1 MAPNNVIISL
11 YPLTTLDVER
21 ISELVGGVKQQI
33 VLSNITANRYFDV
46 LRMFRTI
53 KADQLCFSIPNIS
66 SHSLVPLF
74 KVLGMLS
81 SSKNKFIMMPDL
93 SLVPLDRFSGLS
105 GCLEIFYG
113 IFINSVLLLLN
124 YFHLSRLSNAPRIKI
139 SGKFSKRLLFLKHT
153 LWMGLQT
160 GGSIAHARGVIKGFL
175 AAGRDIDLLTLDSQ
189 LPINDTD
196 GLRKIESKSTFPY
209 IVPRELNFGQFNKK
223 ALDALLSEPFR
234 RYGAIYQ
241 RLSPGNF
248 SGVVLSRLRKIP
260 LIIEYNGSES
270 WLAKNWGGGWNFS
283 RFVEKAERVC
293 LKHAHL
299 VVTVSDVLKEEL
311 IERGVEPD
319 CIVSFPNGV
328 DPEEFNSE
336 MFSDTDIRKIREKV
350 NVPEE
355 AILLTF
361 VGTFGYWHG
370 VEFLAE
376 VLTRRANENPKWL
389 EDRNIFVCFV
399 GDGVK
404 RHEVDEMIAEC
415 SLKDRFKVTGM
426 VSQDMTPLYMAA
438 SDILISPHVPNP
450 DGSAF
455 FGSPTKLFEY
465 MASGRPIIASNLSQI
480 GEVLEG
486 APHADELPSPG
497 SMPSKEECGVL
508 VEPESEKDI
517 ILAIEFLIDN
527 SEWRR
532 AAGENARERALLRY
546 TWARHSGEI
555 VSGLDRVLASQEM
568 VEKRPTKILL
578 NALHAKTGGGV
589 TYLKNIVP
597 LIVKNPNFDL
607 HLCIHEDQLDIF
619 PEISDK
625 IGLHTFSFKSG
636 FWRLPFWEQVQIP
649 ILAWKMGADVTFS
662 PANYGPLFAPNT
674 VIMLRNAL
682 GVAFVERR
690 PVKIAYWLLVSIG
703 TLMSMLMC
711 RRGIAVSNYARQSNF
726 GAISVFLRSRFSIVP
741 HGVNKVFFN
750 MEMAAKRQ
758 DYVLA
763 VSDIYVQKNLKN
775 LLNAIAILRTK
786 KPNIKLKIAGR
797 FVDETYHQEL
807 NELISEEGLE
817 TNIEFLGSVFED
829 KLVHLYH
836 HCAAFVFP
844 STVETFG
851 NPLIEAMASGA
862 PIATSNTAAM
872 PEVAGDAALYFDP
885 YDVEDMASSIA
896 RLLDDKDLCEELS
909 QKAIARAENY
919 SWEKTVE
926 STLDILYQAAN
937 EASP

>member
-1 MAPNNVIISL
+1 MTSQNVIISL
-11 YPLTTLDVER
+11 YPLTSTDIDR
-21 ISELVGGVKQQI
+21 ISELVGGVSRQI
-33 VLSNITANRYFDV
+33 VLSNVTANGYYEFFRI
-46 LRMFRTI
+46 FRTI
-53 KADQLCFSIPNIS
+53 KADHLCFSIPNIS
-66 SHSLVPLF
+66 GYSLVPLF
-74 KVLGMLS
+74 KVLGMVS
-81 SSKNKFIMMPDL
+81 SSKNKSIVMPDFT
-93 SLVPLDRFSGLS
+93 LVHLGRLSGLS

-113 IFINSVLLLLN
+113 IIINSILLFVE
-124 YFHLSRLSNAPRIKI
+124 YFHLSRLLGAPRIKI
-139 SGKFSKRLLFLKHT
+139 SGKFSKRLLYLKHT
-153 LWMGLQT
+153 LWVGLQT
-160 GGSIAHARGVIKGFL
+160 GGSIAHARGVIKGLL
-175 AAGRDIDLLTLDSQ
+175 ATGKDIDLLALDSQ
-189 LPINDTD
+189 LPINEGA
-196 GLRKIESKSTFPY
+196 GLSNIESKSASPY
-209 IVPRELNFGQFNKK
+209 IFPRELNFGQFNNK
-223 ALDALLSEPFR
+223 ALDTLLSEPFR

-248 SGVVLSRLRKIP
+248 SGVLLSRLRKIP

-270 WLAKNWGGGWNFS
+270 WLAKNWGGGWTFS

-299 VVTVSDVLKEEL
+299 VVTVSDVLKDEL

-319 CIVSFPNGV
+319 CIVSYPNGV

-336 MFSDTDIRKIREKV
+336 RFSDADIRKVREELS
-350 NVPEE
+350 VPEE

-361 VGTFGYWHG
+361 VGTFGHWHG

-389 EDRNIFVCFV
+389 EERNIFACFV

-415 SLKDRFKVTGM
+415 SLADRFRVTGM

-450 DGSAF
+450 DGSPF

-465 MASGRPIIASNLSQI
+465 MASGRPIIASDLSQI
-480 GEVLEG
+480 GDVLEG
-486 APHADELPSPG
+486 SPHARELPSSG
-497 SMPSKEECGVL
+497 SMPSKEACGVL
-508 VEPESEKDI
+508 VEPGSENDI
-517 ILAIEFLIDN
+517 FHAIEFLIEN
-527 SEWRR
+527 AQWRR
-532 AAGENARERALLRY
+532 VAGLNARERALSRY
-546 TWARHSGEI
+546 TWSRHSEEI
-555 VSGLDRVLASQEM
+555 VRGLDRVLALQERNEHKP
-568 VEKRPTKILL
+568 VRILL

-597 LIVKNPNFDL
+597 LIVKNSNFDL

-649 ILAWKMGADVTFS
+649 KLARKIGADVTFS
-662 PANYGPLFAPNT
+662 PANYGPFFAPNT

-726 GAISVFLRSRFSIVP
+726 GALLGFLRSRFNIVP
-741 HGVNKVFFN
+741 HGVNKVFSN

-758 DYVLA
+758 DYILA

-775 LLNAIAILRTK
+775 LLYAIAILQSK

-797 FVDETYHQEL
+797 FVDESYHQEL
-807 NELISEEGLE
+807 NELISEKGLE
-817 TNIEFLGSVFED
+817 ANIEFLGGVYED
-829 KLVHLYH
+829 QLVDLYH
-836 HCAAFVFP
+836 HCAVFVFP

-851 NPLIEAMASGA
+851 NPLLEAMASGA

-872 PEVAGDAALYFDP
+872 PEVAGDAALYFNP
-885 YDVEDMASSIA
+885 YDVEDMASCIG
-896 RLLDDKDLCEELS
+896 RLMDNKDLCEELS
-909 QKAIARAENY
+909 QKAFARAENY
-919 SWEKTVE
+919 SWEKTAE
-926 STLDILYQAAN
+926 NTLDILSLAAN
-937 EASP
+937 EAPR

>member
-1 MAPNNVIISL
+1 MASNNVIISL
-11 YPLTTLDVER
+11 YPLTTIDVER
-21 ISELVGGVKQQI
+21 ISQLIGGVKRQI
-33 VLSNITANRYFDV
+33 VLSNITANGYFDV
-46 LRMFRTI
+46 LRILRTI
-53 KADQLCFSIPNIS
+53 NADYLCFSIPNIS

-74 KVLGMLS
+74 KVLGMVS
-81 SSKNKFIMMPDL
+81 SSKNKSIVMPDL
-93 SLVPLDRFSGLS
+93 SLVHLDLISGLK

-113 IFINSVLLLLN
+113 VIINSILLLIE
-124 YFHLSRLSNAPRIKI
+124 YFKLSRLLRAPRVKI
-139 SGKFSKRLLFLKHT
+139 SGKYSKCFLYLKHT

-160 GGSIAHARGVIKGFL
+160 GGSIAHARGVIKGLL
-175 AAGRDIDLLTLDSQ
+175 AAGKDIDLLALDSQ
-189 LPINDTD
+189 LPIHD
-196 GLRKIESKSTFPY
+196 GGGLTHIESKTTSPY
-209 IVPRELNFGQFNKK
+209 IVPRVLNFSQFNKK

-248 SGVVLSRLRKIP
+248 SGVVLSRLRKTP
-260 LIIEYNGSES
+260 LIIEYNGSET
-270 WLAKNWGGGWNFS
+270 WLAKNWGGGLSFS
-283 RFVEKAERVC
+283 WFVEKAERVC

-311 IERGVEPD
+311 IERGVEPER
-319 CIVSFPNGV
+319 IVSYPNGV

-336 MFSDTDIRKIREKV
+336 RYSDADIRKIRGQLD
-350 NVPEE
+350 VPEE

-361 VGTFGYWHG
+361 VGTFGHWHG
-370 VEFLAE
+370 VEFMAD

-389 EDRNIFVCFV
+389 EERNIYVCFV

-404 RHEVDEMIAEC
+404 RHEVDEMIARC
-415 SLKDRFKVTGM
+415 SLANRFKITGM
-426 VSQDMTPLYMAA
+426 VSQDMTPQYMAA

-450 DGSAF
+450 DGSPF

-465 MASGRPIIASNLSQI
+465 MASGRPIIASDLAQI
-480 GEVLEG
+480 GDVLAG
-486 APHADELPSPG
+486 APNARELPPIG
-497 SMPSKEECGVL
+497 SMPSQGECGVL
-508 VEPESEKDI
+508 VEPESEEDM
-517 ILAIEFLIDN
+517 ILAIEFLIEN
-527 SEWRR
+527 AQWRR
-532 AAGENARERALLRY
+532 AAGENARARALSRY
-546 TWARHSGEI
+546 TWVRHGEEI
-555 VSGLDRVLASQEM
+555 VRGLDRVLTSQKL
-568 VEKRPTKILL
+568 VEKKPTKILL

-619 PEISDK
+619 PETIDK
-625 IGLHTFSFKSG
+625 ISLHTFSFKSG

-649 ILAWKMGADVTFS
+649 KLAREIGADVTFS
-662 PANYGPLFAPNT
+662 PANYGPFFAPNT

-703 TLMSMLMC
+703 TLISMLMC

-726 GAISVFLRSRFSIVP
+726 GPISGILRSRFNIVP
-741 HGVNKVFFN
+741 HGVNKIFSKN
-750 MEMAAKRQ
+750 AMGANRQ
-758 DYVLA
+758 DYILA

-775 LLNAIAILRTK
+775 LLNAIAILRLK

-807 NELISEEGLE
+807 NELISEKGIE
-817 TNIEFLGSVFED
+817 TNIEFLGGVYEGE
-829 KLVHLYH
+829 LVDLYH
-836 HCAAFVFP
+836 HCAVFVFP

-872 PEVAGDAALYFDP
+872 PEVAGNAALYFDP
-885 YDVEDMASSIA
+885 YDVEDMASCIG
-896 RLLDDKDLCEELS
+896 RLMDNKDLCGELT
-909 QKAIARAENY
+909 QKALARAENY
-919 SWEKTVE
+919 SWEKTTE

-937 EASP
+937 EAPQ